1 VPRVSAEE
9 RATLSLIKSDATDT
23 RPRLVPMTGNDWVTF
38 SWGTWV
44 LVLLSGFLFIAFVD

>member
-1 VPRVSAEE
+1 
-9 RATLSLIKSDATDT
+9 
-23 RPRLVPMTGNDWVTF
+23 MTGNDWVTF